1 MIRHGIVIPL
11 LIRAFRAGRHFIKIA
26 YKMTVFHYKMT
37 VFQRG
42 RWICHFIT
50 KNNQKNMVIKW
61 KTMVRKKYKKN
72 FMKLGVLTGP
82 G

>member
-50 KNNQKNMVIKW
+50 KNNQKNGYKMAHHG
-61 KTMVRKKYKKN
+61 KKKIQKKL
-72 FMKLGVLTGP
+72 MKLGVLSGP